1 MRRRQGSGERATET
15 RKPARGLSAT
25 LRTAGPSVIVA
36 ALLVGLSVA
45 AATWAVESALVSH
58 AHSNRLDDVRST
70 LRAAHDLVGVREQAA
85 SRQAARL
92 AARSE
97 VQSAFVRRDAT
108 ALGAIANARTDVGFI
123 LWNGRTIGQSAI
135 DLPHAAITVYGRGRL
150 GQVVVAARPDMPLL
164 EAARKG
170 APATGVFYTVGGRV
184 AAASPS
190 LNGRTVADVLGH
202 DLTGSVTLSENAHAA
217 TILYAYRA
225 KWGVPLAWLWP
236 LVLGLL
242 AAVGTFRVLAKREAR
257 RRTEPLPTTVRD
269 AVALVGETLAAT
281 HNPDALLPVILQ
293 ASVEATGAAGGMITA
308 EGVQLAARGSTPADA
323 TGRLEVPLEVSE
335 GTPAVMTLYPDQ
347 AGFGPEAEDAAAWIA
362 AQALIAL
369 ENARLHGQVQRQ
381 AVTDELTGLAN
392 RRSFLARLD
401 AEVVRSRRSGSP
413 LGIVLADLDDFKRVN
428 DTYGHAA
435 GDQALRSFA
444 AIVHSNSR
452 DVDLP
457 VRLGGEEFAV
467 LLPDTDLDGAAQ
479 LAERI
484 RESLEA
490 TSIDY
495 EGSSISLTASFGVS
509 CFPATAAAED
519 LLTDADRRLYD
530 AKRRGKN
537 MVVSSNGHGPVPLV

>member
-1 MRRRQGSGERATET
+1 VA
-15 RKPARGLSAT
+15 
-25 LRTAGPSVIVA
+25 IA
-36 ALLVGLSVA
+36 ALLLGLSIA
-45 AATWAVESALVSH
+45 AASWAVESALLSRAH
-58 AHSNRLDDVRST
+58 ANRVDDVRNT
-70 LRAAHDLVGVREQAA
+70 LRGAHDLISVRQQAA
-85 SRQAARL
+85 SRRAATL
-92 AARSE
+92 AARRE
-97 VQSAFVRRDAT
+97 VLSAFVQRDAT
-108 ALGAIANARTDVGFI
+108 ALRAIVAGDRDVGFI

-135 DLPHAAITVYGRGRL
+135 DLPHAAITVFSGGRKA
-150 GQVVVAARPDMPLL
+150 GQVVVAARPDVPLL
-164 EAARKG
+164 EAARKH
-170 APATGVFYTVGGRV
+170 APATGLFTTVRGRL

-190 LNGRTVADVLGH
+190 LGGRAVSDVLAH
-202 DLTGSVTLSENAHAA
+202 DLNGSTILSQNAHAA

-225 KWGVPLAWLWP
+225 RWGIPLRWLWP
-236 LVLGLL
+236 VLIGLV
-242 AAVGTFRVLAKREAR
+242 AAVVAFRVIGKREVR
-257 RRTEPLPTTVRD
+257 RRAEPLPTTVRD

-293 ASVEATGAAGGMITA
+293 ASVEATGAAGGTITA
-308 EGVQLAARGSTPADA
+308 DGVQLAGRGSTPADA
-323 TGRLEVPLEVSE
+323 PGKLEVPLEVSE
-335 GTPAVMTLYPDQ
+335 GRPAVMTLYPAA
-347 AGFGPEAEDAAAWIA
+347 AGFDPEAEDAAAWIA

-435 GDQALRSFA
+435 GDTALRSFA
-444 AIVHSNSR
+444 AIVHSSSR

-484 RESLEA
+484 RESLEVA
-490 TSIDY
+490 SIDY
-495 EGSSISLTASFGVS
+495 QGASISLTASFGVS
-509 CFPATAAAED
+509 CFPSTASAED
-519 LLTDADRRLYD
+519 LLADADRRLYD

-537 MVVSSNGHGPVPLV
+537 TVVASNGQGPVPLG